1 MRPQEDKTIIK
12 NYLEKV
18 EQKHCELQ
26 YFPTECSC
34 PTISK
39 KSLCFFGHQQIDH
52 NISSNHFLARIMLKK
67 IISHYMK
74 FKDIQ
79 MVAMLSCVFNER
91 IPQTNNFDK
100 DSDDLN
106 FENVRNP
113 DQTKYLSSSEE
124 DATEALST
132 SVQPENTQSFK
143 SLSLSLGKRV
153 RSNSETPSQEIV
165 SRISNWVR
173 KTSDT

>member
-1 MRPQEDKTIIK
+1 
-12 NYLEKV
+12 
-18 EQKHCELQ
+18 
-26 YFPTECSC
+26 
-34 PTISK
+34 
-39 KSLCFFGHQQIDH
+39 
-52 NISSNHFLARIMLKK
+52 
-67 IISHYMK
+67 
-74 FKDIQ
+74 

-113 DQTKYLSSSEE
+113 DQTKYFSSSEE

-132 SVQPENTQSFK
+132 SVQLPENTQSFK